1 MGGMAERFNAPVLK
15 FSQRVFGPFLY
26 LSRESALLAD
36 LRSFLTSE
44 EMRKNPNDSEP
55 ILAKFW
61 QKPETHSPVATGFA

>member
-1 MGGMAERFNAPVLK
+1 MAERFNAPVLK

-36 LRSFLTSE
+36 LRPFLTSE

-55 ILAKFW
+55 IWAKFW
-61 QKPETHSPVATGFA
+61 QKTGDPFPGRDRFA